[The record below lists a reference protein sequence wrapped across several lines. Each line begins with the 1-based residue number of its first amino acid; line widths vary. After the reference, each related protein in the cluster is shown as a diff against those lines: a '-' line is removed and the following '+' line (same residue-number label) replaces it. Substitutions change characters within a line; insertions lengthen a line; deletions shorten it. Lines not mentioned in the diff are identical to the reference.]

1 MPKVSTREKIIDK
14 AIELYN
20 QYGIEYVG
28 VRELAKELGM
38 KGGNI
43 TYYFPTK
50 DDLVSEIASSL
61 SGANTLLM
69 PGTEVKGISGLLRI
83 YEEVYKSQYKYRS
96 LFLSLPNLLAQN
108 KIFADAYRSNQEER
122 KLSMQN
128 RIRNLSSAGYLRLL
142 TEGEEELTLNVMTLI
157 TRFWIAEAAVDNML
171 NEERYV
177 VQMYINR
184 LKELLKL
191 LATDK
196 GKKDIAAYEAKKEKA
211 GQ

>member
-1 MPKVSTREKIIDK
+1 MPKNATREKIIDK

-50 DDLVSEIASSL
+50 DDLVSEIAGSL
-61 SGANTLLM
+61 SGANALLM
-69 PGTEVKGISGLLRI
+69 PQTSIKGISGLLKL
-83 YEEVYKSQYKYRS
+83 YEEVFKSQYKYRS

-122 KLSMQN
+122 LSGMRS
-128 RIRNLSSAGYLRLL
+128 RIRGLADAGYLRALGD
-142 TEGEEELTLNVMTLI
+142 GEEELVLSIMTLV
-157 TRFWIAEAAVDNML
+157 TRFWIAEAAVDNRL
-171 NEERYV
+171 HEEREV
-177 VQMYINR
+177 VQAYINR
-184 LKELLKL
+184 LKELFKL
-191 LATDK
+191 IATEK
-196 GKKDIAAYEAKKEKA
+196 GSKDIAAYEAKKQKA